1 MNNIVSEPIL
11 NLNATNSCLG
21 LVAIFIFVI
30 AYIFV
35 ILEEVTSLRK
45 SKPVLLA
52 AGIIWIIVAIIAKQQ
67 YLTNFASNAVK
78 HVLLEYA
85 ELLLFLIVAMTYINV
100 LQERRVFDGLRI
112 WLVTRGFSLKQL
124 FWITGILA
132 FFISPFA
139 DNLTTALLMCAI
151 VIAVAPNNH
160 KFIGAASINIVI
172 AANAGGAFS
181 PFGDITTLMVW
192 QANKLQFTDFFKL
205 FIPSTISFLIPAFC
219 ISCSIKNTISH
230 HITEKIN
237 LKFGAKRVILLFAT
251 TILLTTGINHF
262 LNLPAVIGM
271 MTGFSLLKLFGF
283 YIKQH
288 EKKLVKNNNILLDG
302 STPFNI
308 FKKIEQIEWDTLLF
322 FYGVLLSIGGLATIG
337 YLEKLS
343 ILLYNNLG
351 THLPAIHQ
359 QTPANIIIGLLSSII
374 DNIPIMFSIIT
385 MDPNMTS
392 GQWLLVTLTTGI
404 GGSLL
409 SIGSAA
415 GVALM
420 GKTNGIY
427 SFFSHL
433 KWSWAILLGYIAAV
447 YVHCLINF

>member
-1 MNNIVSEPIL
+1 VNNVLNTSHSYLGFIAIL
-11 NLNATNSCLG
+11 
-21 LVAIFIFVI
+21 IFVI

-35 ILEEVTSLRK
+35 ILEEVTDLRK

-52 AGIIWIIVAIIAKQQ
+52 SGIIWIIIAILAKQQ
-67 YLTNFASNAVK
+67 HLIGFASTAVK

-112 WLVTRGFSLKQL
+112 WLVTRGFSLRQL

-132 FFISPFA
+132 FFISPIA

-160 KFIGAASINIVI
+160 KFICAASINIVV
-172 AANAGGAFS
+172 AANAGGTFS

-192 QANKLQFTDFFKL
+192 QANKLQFADFFKL
-205 FIPSTISFLIPAFC
+205 FIPSVISFIIPAC
-219 ISCSIKNTISH
+219 IISYSIKNTSLH
-230 HITEKIN
+230 NITEKIH
-237 LKFGAKRVILLFAT
+237 LKFGAKRVILLFLI
-251 TILLTTGINHF
+251 TILLTSSINHF

-271 MTGFSLLKLFGF
+271 MTGLGLLKLFGF

-288 EKKLVKNNNILLDG
+288 EKRLIKNNKLPTDC
-302 STPFNI
+302 TPFNI

-322 FYGVLLSIGGLATIG
+322 FYGVILSIGGLATLG
-337 YLEKLS
+337 YLGKLS
-343 ILLYNNLG
+343 MLLYNDLG
-351 THLPAIHQ
+351 AQLSAIHQ
-359 QTPANIIIGLLSSII
+359 QTPANIVIGLLSAII
-374 DNIPIMFSIIT
+374 DNIPIMFSVIT
-385 MDPNMTS
+385 MDPNMAK
-392 GQWLLVTLTTGI
+392 GQWLLVTLTSGI

-427 SFFSHL
+427 SFFAHL
-433 KWSWAILLGYIAAV
+433 KWSWAILLGYIAAI